1 MDNLVYIIGIGYML
15 ICILSGLFGAFYR
28 TIKEI
33 RQYKKQIEK
42 RARFKRKVWT
52 LFFGYKELKND

>member
-42 RARFKRKVWT
+42 EQDLREKSGLYFLDIRS
-52 LFFGYKELKND
+52 